1 VIDEEWRD
9 VDGFDDYQVS
19 NYGRVQSTATG
30 RYLSASGV
38 NKRVTLY
45 VDQAT
50 GEKYT
55 KLVSRLVAE
64 AFLDDYS
71 EEYEVHYHSS
81 DRSNCHVENLY
92 MSKHKVRGNSRKKR
106 NAQKV

>member
-1 VIDEEWRD
+1 MDQPTTEEWRD
-9 VDGFDDYQVS
+9 IDGFDDYQVS
-19 NYGRVQSTATG
+19 NQGRVQNTITG

-45 VDQAT
+45 TDFALD
-50 GEKYT
+50 EKYT
-55 KLVSRLVAE
+55 KMLSRLVAE

-81 DRSNCHVENLY
+81 DRSNCRVENLY
-92 MSKHKVRGNSRKKR
+92 MSKHKVRGNSRKK
-106 NAQKV
+106 